1 MTMSVLRWDPFKNI
15 SALQDRINR
24 LFEDAFPRSADG
36 EEGLSVCAWRP
47 AVDIFET
54 EDGVVVQVD
63 LPGVKKED
71 VSVEVKNNL
80 LVIEGLRQVEAPVSD
95 DRYFRRERSCGS
107 FQRSFALRDTVAP
120 DSIKASFKNGV
131 LTVLIPR
138 PAEEKPKKI
147 SVSID

>member
-1 MTMSVLRWDPFKNI
+1 MSVMRWDPFKNI

-24 LFEDAFPRSADG
+24 LFEDAFPRSTDD
-36 EEGLSVCAWRP
+36 EEGLATCAWRP
-47 AVDIFET
+47 MVDIFET
-54 EDGVVVQVD
+54 EEGVIVQAD

-80 LVIEGLRQVEAPVSD
+80 LVIQGLRQIEAPVSE

-107 FQRSFALRDTVAP
+107 FQRSFALRDTIAP
-120 DSIKASFKNGV
+120 ESIKASFKNGV
-131 LTVLIPR
+131 LTVLVPR
-138 PAEEKPKKI
+138 PEEEKPRKI